1 VLMEDILRVAQQC
14 HAKDIVHRDI
24 KPENFIFGNKFL
36 GAPLKMADFGLA
48 DYCADDQR
56 LKEISGTPYY
66 IAPEVVRQSYAK
78 EADIWSCGV
87 LMYFLLTGRTPFHKP
102 DDNKQSYKIVFRR
115 ILEEQVDFSKDPW
128 PNISDSAKDLCRKL
142 LNKNAEKRLTAS
154 EALEHPWIQRDSP
167 GSESTAKQKAL
178 VQRLQLFG
186 TYSKFKQVVLY
197 RIAKELAHPELEE
210 LKKTW
215 DNMNIGNVERMGT
228 VRLLDGLEME
238 GYTVGEVEGSN
249 MLKRIDVLDGGEMTF
264 EVFSAAILDWREI
277 GQDKKYEQLC
287 RQVFDQFDHKRDGF
301 ITADEI
307 RDELSEMFTD
317 KELAAMI
324 SEADTNGDEKITFE
338 EFLTYIQ
345 EKVGSADM
353 FDKRLT
359 SRYRNSFP
367 RRTSSFL
374 RLMNLE
380 GAAAAAD
387 ASGGSANLS
396 TAGSSLSH
404 EARVSSVSHDQSE
417 SYTDTTANAATT
429 EKATAMGNASQP
441 ERESK
446 DEANNE
452 RKKGRNRKKKT
463 SNKQFQD
470 F

>member
-1 VLMEDILRVAQQC
+1 MLTHIYLHVCVA
-14 HAKDIVHRDI
+14 
-24 KPENFIFGNKFL
+24 G
-36 GAPLKMADFGLA
+36 
-48 DYCADDQR
+48 
-56 LKEISGTPYY
+56 
-66 IAPEVVRQSYAK
+66 
-78 EADIWSCGV
+78 
-87 LMYFLLTGRTPFHKP
+87 
-102 DDNKQSYKIVFRR
+102 
-115 ILEEQVDFSKDPW
+115 
-128 PNISDSAKDLCRKL
+128 
-142 LNKNAEKRLTAS
+142 
-154 EALEHPWIQRDSP
+154 
-167 GSESTAKQKAL
+167 
-178 VQRLQLFG
+178 
-186 TYSKFKQVVLY
+186 
-197 RIAKELAHPELEE
+197 
-210 LKKTW
+210 
-215 DNMNIGNVERMGT
+215 
-228 VRLLDGLEME
+228 
-238 GYTVGEVEGSN
+238 
-249 MLKRIDVLDGGEMTF
+249 
-264 EVFSAAILDWREI
+264 
-277 GQDKKYEQLC
+277 
-287 RQVFDQFDHKRDGF
+287 
-301 ITADEI
+301 
-307 RDELSEMFTD
+307 
-317 KELAAMI
+317 
-324 SEADTNGDEKITFE
+324 EADTNGDEKITFE